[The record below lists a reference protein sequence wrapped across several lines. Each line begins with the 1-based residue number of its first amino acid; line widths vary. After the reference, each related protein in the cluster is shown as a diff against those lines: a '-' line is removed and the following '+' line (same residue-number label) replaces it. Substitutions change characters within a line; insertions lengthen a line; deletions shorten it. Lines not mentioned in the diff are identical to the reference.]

1 MAEKDRIRTK
11 QIHIKLSEDEYETLK
26 SKSEKA
32 ELTVAD
38 VIRYLI
44 VYGHIRPKKFDEKS
58 QKVLEDLREY
68 LGKRVYEINCIG
80 NNINQIAWNT
90 NGRLQTDLEQ
100 LAEAWNNLIELQEM
114 FSEDVNMLEGLIQ
127 YADGSDS

>member
-11 QIHIKLSEDEYETLK
+11 QIHIKLAEDEYETLK
-26 SKSEKA
+26 YKAEKA

-90 NGRLQTDLEQ
+90 NGRFQTNKEELTKAWSDLM
-100 LAEAWNNLIELQEM
+100 ELQEM
-114 FSEDVNMLEGLIQ
+114 FNEDLYVLEDMIH